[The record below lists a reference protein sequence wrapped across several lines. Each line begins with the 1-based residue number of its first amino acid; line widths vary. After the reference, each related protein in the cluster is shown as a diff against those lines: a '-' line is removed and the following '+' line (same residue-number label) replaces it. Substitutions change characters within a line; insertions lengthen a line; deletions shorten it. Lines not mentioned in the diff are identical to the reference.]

1 MSDFFNN
8 YCINCDKLCTSSS
21 IYCSD
26 SCRQE
31 DEAQASHPHTHH
43 SNGETIL
50 RSNAHTPELV
60 SPLLSASYNN
70 ADGSPMFYSSTSS
83 TLAEYQEDD
92 LDNYPFDLNYSY
104 TTPYTHNKSSEV
116 ESQPTNADVL
126 DLSST
131 SHNYRKWLTVCL

>member
-26 SCRQE
+26 KCRQE

-43 SNGETIL
+43 ANGESIL

-60 SPLLSASYNN
+60 SPLLTASYNN
-70 ADGSPMFYSSTSS
+70 ADGSPMFYSSAS
-83 TLAEYQEDD
+83 TPVEYQEDD

-104 TTPYTHNKSSEV
+104 NSPYTHKSSEV
-116 ESQPTNADVL
+116 ESLTAGSEAVL